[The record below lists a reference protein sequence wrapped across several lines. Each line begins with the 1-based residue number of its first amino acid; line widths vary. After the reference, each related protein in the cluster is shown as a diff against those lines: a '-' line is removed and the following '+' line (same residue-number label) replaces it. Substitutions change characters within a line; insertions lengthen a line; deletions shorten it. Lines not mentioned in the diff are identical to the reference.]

1 MSGIIHIACPQC
13 GARNR
18 VPDVRRGQRPKCGRC
33 AALLFSGRP
42 AVLSDADFT
51 DVLNGTDV
59 PVIVDCWAAWCG
71 PCKMFA
77 PVFAQAAQTLEPDFR
92 LAKLD
97 TDANPQT
104 AARLGIR
111 SIPTLLAFRGGREVG
126 RISGAL
132 PLDRFLQWARQY
144 AA

>member
-13 GARNR
+13 GASNR
-18 VPDVRRGQRPKCGRC
+18 VPDTRRGQHPKCGRC
-33 AALLFSGRP
+33 GALLFSGQP

-51 DVLNGTDV
+51 AVVNGTDV

-104 AARLGIR
+104 AARFGIR

>member
-1 MSGIIHIACPQC
+1 M
-13 GARNR
+13 
-18 VPDVRRGQRPKCGRC
+18 
-33 AALLFSGRP
+33 
-42 AVLSDADFT
+42 LSDADFT

-92 LAKLD
+92 RAKLD